1 MATVKEITPGEAWE
15 MLQASPRAVVLDV
28 RSKVE
33 FDYVGHPV
41 GAVHVPWQEFPTW
54 QADPQ
59 FVDKARRKLA
69 ERGTASPEKDLAV
82 LSLCRSGSRSRAAAQ
97 ALAAAGFERVYNV
110 AQGFEGDRDQDGHRG
125 MIGGWRFHGLPWE
138 QT

>member
-1 MATVKEITPGEAWE
+1 MIKEITPGEAGE
-15 MLQASPRAVVLDV
+15 LLKSDPNAVVLDV

-41 GAVHVPWQEFPTW
+41 GAVHVPWQEFPGW
-54 QADPQ
+54 QVDPQ
-59 FVDKARRKLA
+59 FVEKVRQKLA
-69 ERGTASPEKDLAV
+69 DRGTANPEKNVTV

-97 ALAAAGFERVYNV
+97 ALAASGFERVYNI
-110 AQGFEGDRDQDGHRG
+110 AQGFEGDRDQNGHRG
-125 MIGGWRFHGLPWE
+125 TVGGWRFHGLPWE

>member
-1 MATVKEITPGEAWE
+1 MIKEITPGEAGE
-15 MLQASPRAVVLDV
+15 LLKSDPNAVVLDV

-41 GAVHVPWQEFPTW
+41 GAVHVPWQEFPGW
-54 QADPQ
+54 QVDPQ
-59 FVDKARRKLA
+59 FIEKVRQKLA
-69 ERGTASPEKDLAV
+69 DRGTANPEKNVTV

-97 ALAAAGFERVYNV
+97 ALAASGFERVYNI
-110 AQGFEGDRDQDGHRG
+110 AQGFEGDRDQNGHRG
-125 MIGGWRFHGLPWE
+125 TVGGWRFHGLPWE

>member
-1 MATVKEITPGEAWE
+1 MIREITPREAWE
-15 MLQASPRAVVLDV
+15 LLQSDKSAVVLDV

-41 GAVHVPWQEFPTW
+41 GAVHVPWQEFPAW

-59 FVDKARRKLA
+59 FVDKVRRRLA
-69 ERGTASPEKDLAV
+69 ERGAADPAKDLTV

-97 ALAAAGFERVYNV
+97 ALAAAGFARVYNV

-125 MIGGWRFHGLPWE
+125 TQGGWRFHGLPWE